1 MEPAIDLEHVG
12 LTLEGQ
18 SILEDV
24 SLRVPHQ
31 QFLGLIGPNG
41 GGKSTLLRMMLGLMR
56 PDSGR
61 IRMLGRSPRHAA
73 RSIGY
78 VPQFTR
84 FTRSFPIS
92 VEDVVLMGRLGS
104 GRWWGP
110 WRRQDRRAIDGVFET
125 LAIEALRHRR
135 IEGLS
140 GGQMQR
146 VLIARALACQPSILL
161 LDEPTAS
168 VDTDGE
174 RALFD
179 LFAHL
184 RCDTTIVLISHDLG
198 FISDHVDRVVCLNR
212 TLIDHAA
219 EPVTA
224 DTIAQLYG
232 QQVRMVH
239 HHH

>member
-1 MEPAIDLEHVG
+1 MESAIDLEHVS
-12 LTLEGQ
+12 LALEGQ

-24 SLRVPHQ
+24 SLSVPHK

-41 GGKSTLLRMMLGLMR
+41 GGKSTLLRLMLGLLR
-56 PDSGR
+56 PDTGQVR
-61 IRMLGRSPRHAA
+61 LLGRSPRQAA
-73 RSIGY
+73 HSVGY

-92 VEDVVLMGRLGS
+92 VEDVVLMGQLGH

-110 WRRQDRRAIDGVFET
+110 WRRRDRRAVDGVLAT
-125 LAIEALRHRR
+125 LEIESLRHRR

-179 LFAHL
+179 LFARL
-184 RCDTTIVLISHDLG
+184 RQDMTIVLISHDLG
-198 FISDHVDRVVCLNR
+198 FVSDHVDRVVCLNR
-212 TLIDHAA
+212 TLVDHTA
-219 EPVTA
+219 EPITA